1 MGAVLAATLL
11 WEAVVPVSV
20 VWGLVLPLF
29 VSWVVFDR
37 PIMNPIIVGLM
48 LILPYKFIPGAAW
61 RWF

>member
-20 VWGLVLPLF
+20 VWGLALPLF